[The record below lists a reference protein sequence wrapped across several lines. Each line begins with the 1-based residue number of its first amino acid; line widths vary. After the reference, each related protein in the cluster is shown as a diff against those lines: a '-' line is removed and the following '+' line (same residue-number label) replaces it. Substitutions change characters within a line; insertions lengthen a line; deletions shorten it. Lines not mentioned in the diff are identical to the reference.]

1 MTQPQLG
8 PPLPPESPDSTLHPL
23 LCLGGNQANIRKVQ
37 GSPLSQT
44 APHWGWG
51 HRGGGGS
58 RARNRYS
65 QSSPSLAPPPFPAVQ
80 AEPGPATH
88 PPDTESSSLDTGCC
102 LLHRPSSA
110 PGGHCPPGSW
120 GHTMRKALS
129 APQTLSSCHPQ
140 LLFGTKRAAQAP
152 PPLLPR
158 SAHLEEFLFLSYS
171 VLEAV
176 PGG

>member
-1 MTQPQLG
+1 MLDFDTDQASGFLPRCITSPATFLGQEPKPWGAPSVCVRPGSHRVPHQLRIQFSG
-8 PPLPPESPDSTLHPL
+8 ETLRPEPAP
-23 LCLGGNQANIRKVQ
+23 
-37 GSPLSQT
+37 SPLHLEPRP
-44 APHWGWG
+44 A
-51 HRGGGGS
+51 
-58 RARNRYS
+58 
-65 QSSPSLAPPPFPAVQ
+65 AVQ
-80 AEPGPATH
+80 AESGPATH
-88 PPDTESSSLDTGCC
+88 LPDTESSSLDTGYC

-120 GHTMRKALS
+120 GHTMRKTLS

-140 LLFGTKRAAQAP
+140 LLFGTKRATQAP

-158 SAHLEEFLFLSYS
+158 SAHLEELLFLSYS